1 MYQKLKIVIVLFFIA
16 QNSFSQEGIPV
27 YSDYLSDNYYLLHP
41 SMAGAANCDKIR
53 LTARKQWFDQ
63 ADAPA
68 LQTLSYN
75 GRVGEKSGV
84 GIILFNDKNGYH
96 SQKGAKLTYAHHL
109 MFSRDEIDLN
119 QLSFGISA
127 NFLQSQLDETEFLQ
141 SGDFDP
147 IINGIIVQNAS
158 YFNLDIGASY
168 NYLDFYVHGT
178 IQNVIETER
187 KIYSEFE
194 SANLRRYILSAGY
207 VFGDKEKI
215 LWEPSL
221 MFQLVDQ
228 TGEKAIDF
236 NIKAYKSFDF
246 GRLWAA
252 LSYRRSFDGADY
264 LSGSGVSSQKLQY
277 ITPIVGVNFNKF
289 MFAYTYSYLS
299 GPVNFDTGGFHQ
311 ITLGI
316 DLFCKREKYDCA
328 CPAIN

>member
-1 MYQKLKIVIVLFFIA
+1 MYYKIKFLLVLFLISHY
-16 QNSFSQEGIPV
+16 SFSQEGIPV

-63 ADAPA
+63 TDAPS

-75 GRVGEKSGV
+75 GRVGERSGLGV
-84 GIILFNDKNGYH
+84 ILFNDKNGYH
-96 SQKGAKLTYAHHL
+96 SQKGLKLTYAHHI
-109 MFSRDEIDLN
+109 MFSRDDIDLN
-119 QLSFGISA
+119 QLSFGINTVFS
-127 NFLQSQLDETEFLQ
+127 QSQLDETEFLQ

-147 IINGIIVQNAS
+147 IINGIIVQDAS
-158 YFNLDIGASY
+158 YFNVDIGASY
-168 NYLDFYVHGT
+168 NYLDFYFHGT
-178 IQNVIETER
+178 IHNGIETKR
-187 KIYSEFE
+187 KIYSDIE
-194 SANLRRYILSAGY
+194 SANLRKYLLSAGY
-207 VFGDKEKI
+207 VFGDMDKI

-221 MFQLVDQ
+221 LFQL
-228 TGEKAIDF
+228 TEKTKEKSIDI
-236 NIKAYKSFDF
+236 NMKAYKSFDF

-252 LSYRRSFDGADY
+252 LSYRRSFDGAEY

-277 ITPIVGVNFNKF
+277 ITPIIGINYKKF

-316 DLFCKREKYDCA
+316 DFNCKRQKYECN